1 MQLVKGKGA
10 REQRFYIA
18 LEGRT
23 LSQNRWLT
31 SEIRKPRKKTFKTE
45 HAARAAFDKLLAETL
60 AAGFRDPGAAP
71 NPPVAAQVRELVLES
86 AIRVDRDDRDAY
98 AVYGDWLEAHGN
110 PLGGVIAHSLAGKS
124 PTPKQLAKLGLPG
137 EQLATWQ
144 WHWGLWDVLR
154 LENSVDWMDDKF
166 DAVALARAMFAMV
179 PCAALRELRI
189 GVLRWEHNWEDVPA
203 VLAEA
208 AKHAWAH
215 DLRSLVLGD
224 VGRNIDMAH
233 HVVGVVGKLISAAFP
248 KLRSLVLHSSEQTWR
263 GKAAKTFGFAQLVL
277 PELESLTIE
286 TCSLTKQRVKELL
299 AAELPKLTKLDLWF
313 GMKQFGANAAL
324 RDIQPILDGTAF
336 PQLTSLGLCN
346 TEHACDL
353 ADALPHGK
361 LAPQLVR
368 VDLSK
373 GTLDDDAAE
382 TLAANAAA
390 FTKLEQLDV
399 SESCLT
405 RDAIARLGRA
415 FGKRVTITANDQR
428 FDEADDDE
436 GRADEM
442 RYVAVYE

>member
-10 REQRFYIA
+10 REQRFYIS

-23 LSQNRWLT
+23 LSQSSWLT
-31 SEIRKPRKKTFKTE
+31 GEVRKPRKQTFKTE
-45 HAARAAFDKLLAETL
+45 RAARAAFDKLVAEQL
-60 AAGFRDPGAAP
+60 AAGFRDPGAPP
-71 NPPVAAQVRELVLES
+71 NPPANAQVRELVLES
-86 AIRVDRDDRDAY
+86 AIRVDRDDRTAY

-110 PLGGVIAHSLAGKS
+110 PLGAVIAHSLAGKS

-144 WHWGLWDVLR
+144 WRWGLWDSLR

-166 DAVALARAMFAMV
+166 DALALARAMFAMV

-203 VLAEA
+203 VLVEA

-224 VGRNIDMAH
+224 VGRDVDMAH
-233 HVVGVVGKLISAAFP
+233 HVIGAVGKPISAAFP

-263 GKAAKTFGFAQLVL
+263 GKAAKTFGLAQLAL
-277 PELESLTIE
+277 PELDSLTIE

-299 AAELPKLTKLDLWF
+299 AAELPKLTRLELWF
-313 GMKQFGANAAL
+313 GMKEFGANATL
-324 RDIQPILDGTAF
+324 RDVQPILDGAAF
-336 PQLTSLGLCN
+336 PHLTSLGLCN

-353 ADALPHGK
+353 ADALPHSK

-368 VDLSK
+368 VDLAK
-373 GTLDDDAAE
+373 GTLDDDAGE

-390 FTKLEQLDV
+390 FPKLEALDV
-399 SESCLT
+399 SESFLT

-415 FGKRVTITANDQR
+415 FGTRVTIVAEDQR
-428 FDEADDDE
+428 FDPDDDDE